1 MTRRFTVDLLHP
13 GQLALTWQEW
23 FIGSQGQRHL
33 ALVAMVGLSLLLLL
47 VVIGIAPVY
56 WRLSTD
62 LADIPRLQRDLAAS
76 EGDLNLLRANLQALT
91 VEARRQVRWAE
102 LLGALSEHIPATLK
116 LQAIEASRAAAPG
129 APGAPP
135 PPPDAKAEGT
145 LRIESVTPV
154 RPGSA
159 PLVDTAQFM
168 AALMRDP
175 AVNKRFQL
183 KSWEIKPPTGAAAED
198 DAYLSITIT
207 LMERAQ

>member
-1 MTRRFTVDLLHP
+1 MTRRFSVDLLHP

-33 ALVAMVGLSLLLLL
+33 TLVSLVGLSLLLLI
-47 VVIGIAPVY
+47 VVIGITPVY

-62 LADIPRLQRDLAAS
+62 LKDIPRLSRDLAAS
-76 EGDLNLLRANLQALT
+76 ESDLNILRANLQSLSL
-91 VEARRQVRWAE
+91 EARRQVRWAE
-102 LLGALSEHIPATLK
+102 LLTALSEHIPPTMRLLAL
-116 LQAIEASRAAAPG
+116 EASRAAPAAAPG
-129 APGAPP
+129 APAPP
-135 PPPDAKAEGT
+135 ADARAEGT

-159 PLVDTAQFM
+159 PLVETAQFM

-183 KSWEIKPPTGAAAED
+183 KSWEIKPPTSAPADEEAL
-198 DAYLSITIT
+198 LSITIT
-207 LMERAQ
+207 LSERAQ